1 MIYVSLLE
9 ECQDCYL
16 TQTSCPVKQNSDR
29 YNSFEFLICSTFLLN
44 EIKQG
49 CKIGKA
55 KVKKKWMSPVQRI
68 LENIQRDWKMGSRSS
83 CLLELC
89 RQAKLQVRD
98 SGNSQ
103 LYYTSPVTQVSS
115 RAGKIK
121 VYIVDGDQ
129 FHCNRVFTFN
139 VCYERR
145 CFVMYTFFD
154 FRLRS
159 FLPLNKLIQVRKD
172 GLNHHRPAK

>member
-55 KVKKKWMSPVQRI
+55 KVKKKMDESSTKNFRKYI
-68 LENIQRDWKMGSRSS
+68 ERLENGIQEFM
-83 CLLELC
+83 LL
-89 RQAKLQVRD
+89 RAVPPSQVT
-98 SGNSQ
+98 GE
-103 LYYTSPVTQVSS
+103 
-115 RAGKIK
+115 G
-121 VYIVDGDQ
+121 
-129 FHCNRVFTFN
+129 
-139 VCYERR
+139 
-145 CFVMYTFFD
+145 
-154 FRLRS
+154 FR
-159 FLPLNKLIQVRKD
+159 
-172 GLNHHRPAK
+172 